1 MAVKKQL
8 PLQAQIAHQ
17 KVYMETKVTYI
28 DPDFTA
34 AQDLKKRTVAANA
47 KFNQYLEE
55 QKQIEEEGFSFD
67 WDAITGGTQ
76 S

>member
-1 MAVKKQL
+1 MSVKKQL

-17 KVYMETKVTYI
+17 KVYMETKVTYV

-34 AQDLKKRTVAANA
+34 AQDLKRRTIEANKRHRE
-47 KFNQYLEE
+47 YLEE
-55 QKQIEEEGFSFD
+55 MKRAEEDDFSFD